1 MRDEIGTLYSDWDF
15 ATLFPTDGQPAIC
28 PWRLALICV
37 MQFIEG
43 LSDRQAFPLR
53 FAAVSIATQTP
64 IMRVLALSGFS
75 SLSSPQSDRRP
86 LDISSEQY
94 CDYDWNGEIPY
105 VIGF

>member
-1 MRDEIGTLYSDWDF
+1 MSLHPCRIKPVPLTTSQVAQAAFPKGNLYLTMRDEIGTLYSDWDF

-53 FAAVSIATQTP
+53 LAAVSTGN
-64 IMRVLALSGFS
+64 MLYR
-75 SLSSPQSDRRP
+75 
-86 LDISSEQY
+86 
-94 CDYDWNGEIPY
+94 
-105 VIGF
+105 

>member
-1 MRDEIGTLYSDWDF
+1 
-15 ATLFPTDGQPAIC
+15 
-28 PWRLALICV
+28 
-37 MQFIEG
+37 
-43 LSDRQAFPLR
+43 
-53 FAAVSIATQTP
+53 
-64 IMRVLALSGFS
+64 MRVLALSGFS